1 MRFFFTI
8 ETYSLV
14 LRFSI
19 FIATI
24 KSFVTDCWERRSIYY
39 STILAL
45 VNKVYNTYIYTL
57 DALRI
62 YDCTIILYLSCSFIF
77 FRFKK
82 PIHVSFVYNVFFS
95 ILSTPAVLLHGL
107 IKLYSHESS
116 LNELLIVIAND

>member
-1 MRFFFTI
+1 MRYQFDEIISFNL
-8 ETYSLV
+8 YL
-14 LRFSI
+14 I
-19 FIATI
+19 FYLGVIYEVICAYL
-24 KSFVTDCWERRSIYY
+24 KDRSIYY